1 MIYEAGYPAETHTV
15 VTEDGYILRM
25 HRIPHGKHVT
35 NRYTVPLECL
45 WCLYYTAYTPCH
57 RKEEKGWETGKRKGK
72 GKWDKKH
79 ERERETGKGIGK
91 GKGDRTLYYTIP
103 LSAPWARCSCSTAC

>member
-35 NRYTVPLECL
+35 NRYTVLLEC
-45 WCLYYTAYTPCH
+45 P
-57 RKEEKGWETGKRKGK
+57 
-72 GKWDKKH
+72 
-79 ERERETGKGIGK
+79 
-91 GKGDRTLYYTIP
+91 YTIP
-103 LSAPWARCSCSTAC
+103 LSALWAPCSSSTACWPPLPTGW